1 MRGILFILTIGLV
14 VGLALSTY
22 LFDSVVSALGLAVMA
37 TVAIIGLVIVAASG
51 TNEPS
56 ET

>member
-1 MRGILFILTIGLV
+1 MRGILFLLAVGLI

-22 LFDSVVSALGLAVMA
+22 LFDSVVSALGLALMA
-37 TVAIIGLVIVAASG
+37 VIAVVGLVLVAASEPS
-51 TNEPS
+51 EPS